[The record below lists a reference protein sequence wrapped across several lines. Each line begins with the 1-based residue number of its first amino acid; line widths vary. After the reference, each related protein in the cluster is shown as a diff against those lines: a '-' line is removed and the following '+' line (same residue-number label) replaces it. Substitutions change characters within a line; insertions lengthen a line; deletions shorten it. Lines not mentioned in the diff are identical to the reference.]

1 MHFLKLHFK
10 LPNYLLAI
18 REPKIYIT
26 MYLGSFVTS
35 LIPDM
40 TLVFL
45 VYKA

>member
-1 MHFLKLHFK
+1 MHFLRLHFK

-18 REPKIYIT
+18 GEPKIYI